1 MMFSAIGASSIAFR
15 KGDVDYAKHP
25 QQTWTMRSI
34 HRRRL

>member
-25 QQTWTMRSI
+25 QKVT
-34 HRRRL
+34 LKEA